1 MEVATILQGIFNDRN
16 FYQAFLKL
24 AVPVTLQY
32 FFAASLNLMDNVMVG
47 QLGATELAAVGLAN
61 QIYFILLLFLLGIG
75 GGASIFAAQFWG
87 AKDIRNIRR
96 ILGLSLMMSVASA
109 LIFFLVGFSQSQTII
124 RFFSDDPAVIH
135 LGGRF
140 LKLTS
145 FSYLLIATTSCYAAV
160 LRSSGEVRL
169 PMMVN
174 AVALLVN
181 TILNY
186 LLIFGRCGFPRLG
199 VEGSAIATLI
209 ARLVELILLLSVS
222 YYHRYVV
229 AAKFSEL
236 TDISPV
242 MVKRFFNTTGT
253 VVVKDVIWAIGTTLY
268 MVIYAKMGTE
278 VVAAVNIVTT
288 VRQLAFVLFNGIAS
302 ACLVMV
308 GHQIGAGDEKQAF
321 QYAGR
326 LLAITSVAGVV
337 MGGLMGLGCQWILS
351 PYKVSPYVLQ
361 QSEAMLLVFALFT
374 PLVVFNMV
382 AVVGVLRG
390 GGDTMFCLIMDLVA
404 VYGIGLP
411 LAYIGQTVWKMSLA
425 WVFAFITMQEL
436 FKFILCLM
444 RFLSKRWIN
453 NVVHPFHNHRMAIQE

>member
-1 MEVATILQGIFNDRN
+1 MFQGLFRDRD
-16 FYQAFLKL
+16 FYRTFFQL
-24 AVPVTLQY
+24 AIPVTLQY
-32 FFAASLNLMDNVMVG
+32 FFAASLNLMDNIMVG

-87 AKDIRNIRR
+87 AKDVRNIRK
-96 ILGLSLMMSVASA
+96 ILGLSLMISVISS
-109 LIFFLVGFSQSQTII
+109 LIFFLVGFFQSQTII
-124 RFFSDDPAVIH
+124 GFFSDDPAVIR
-135 LGGRF
+135 LGGQF

-145 FSYLLIATTSCYAAV
+145 FSYILIAMTSCYAAV
-160 LRSSGEVRL
+160 LRSTGEVKL

-174 AVALLVN
+174 IVALLIN

-186 LLIFGRCGFPRLG
+186 LFIFGHWGLSRLG

-209 ARLVELILLLSVS
+209 ARLVEFVLLVVVS
-222 YYHRYVV
+222 YCNKYVV
-229 AAKFSEL
+229 AAKISEL
-236 TDISPV
+236 TTISPDMFKQFV
-242 MVKRFFNTTGT
+242 TTTGT

-278 VVAAVNIVTT
+278 VVAAVNIVAT

-308 GHQIGAGDEKQAF
+308 GHQIGAGNEGKAF
-321 QYAGR
+321 RYAGR
-326 LLAITSVAGVV
+326 LLTLTSLIGI
-337 MGGLMGLGCQWILS
+337 LMGVLIQLGSQFILY
-351 PYKVSPYVLQ
+351 PYKVSSYVLQ
-361 QSEAMLLVFALFT
+361 QSQAMLLVFALFT
-374 PLVVFNMV
+374 PFFVFNMV

-404 VYGIGLP
+404 VYVIGLP
-411 LAYIGQTVWKMSLA
+411 LAYMGQAIWKMSLA
-425 WVFAFITMQEL
+425 WVFALITIQEL
-436 FKFILCLM
+436 FKFVLCLK

-453 NVVHPFHNHRMAIQE
+453 NVVHEFHGNSVAMQE